1 MKKIRI
7 PFSLDEYNKG
17 IYEVETKG
25 NRKSKPRKAR
35 ILCTDL
41 KDVLGRSIVAAFCS
55 INGHEIINAFYPDG
69 RYRNLYIGDE
79 LDLYLT
85 KQEFEDGD
93 IVIREGDDVFGSFIL
108 PYRGTN
114 EEGLILTEVYFYYF
128 PYSLNIKKGIECGCG
143 YTKDY
148 RLATEEEKQKLFV
161 ALEKEGKRWNAETK
175 QVEDIEDKYFK
186 PKDWCLM
193 RTASDY
199 AWCLCQFS
207 NMDSES
213 YVAIGGA
220 MHEYCIP
227 YNDETKHILGTTED
241 APEKYKT
248 W

>member
-1 MKKIRI
+1 MKKIII
-7 PFSLDEYNKG
+7 PFSLSEYQKG
-17 IYEVETKG
+17 GYSVQTRYGKNVRVI
-25 NRKSKPRKAR
+25 
-35 ILCTDL
+35 CTDRT
-41 KDVLGRSIVAAFCS
+41 DNDYPIVALVKNCNKEAARFFSENGES
-55 INGHEIINAFYPDG
+55 IIEEESIYDSF
-69 RYRNLYIGDE
+69 LV
-79 LDLYLT
+79 

-114 EEGLILTEVYFYYF
+114 EEGGILTEVYLYYF
-128 PYSLNIKKGIECGCG
+128 PYSLNIKKGIDCGCG
-143 YTKDY
+143 YIEDY

-175 QVEDIEDKYFK
+175 QVEDIENKSFK

>member
-1 MKKIRI
+1 MKKIII

-17 IYEVETKG
+17 IYEVETRG
-25 NRKSKPRKAR
+25 DGKSKPKKAR

-41 KDVLGRSIVAAFCS
+41 NNVLGRSIVAAFCL
-55 INGHEIINAFYPDG
+55 IDEQEIINTFYPDG
-69 RYRNLYIGDE
+69 RYPKSYSGNE

-85 KQEFEDGD
+85 RQKFEDGD
-93 IVIREGDDVFGSFIL
+93 IISDNKG
-108 PYRGTN
+108 
-114 EEGLILTEVYFYYF
+114 
-128 PYSLNIKKGIECGCG
+128 NIAIFKN
-143 YTKDY
+143 YTKENQFSFYVGLFCSVKLYFDNDDIIDNCH
-148 RLATEEEKQKLFV
+148 LATEEEKQKLFV

>member
-1 MKKIRI
+1 MKKVRI
-7 PFSLDEYNKG
+7 PFSLSEYQKG
-17 IYEVETKG
+17 GYSVQTRYGENVIV
-25 NRKSKPRKAR
+25 
-35 ILCTDL
+35 ICTDRT
-41 KDVLGRSIVAAFCS
+41 DNDYPIVALVKNCNKEAARFFSENGES
-55 INGHEIINAFYPDG
+55 IIEEESIY
-69 RYRNLYIGDE
+69 
-79 LDLYLT
+79 DLFLV
-85 KQEFEDGD
+85 KQDFEDGD
-93 IVIREGDDVFGSFIL
+93 IVIRDGDDVFGPFIL

-114 EEGLILTEVYFYYF
+114 EEGGILTEVYLYYF
-128 PYSLNIKKGIECGCG
+128 PYSLNIKKGIDCGCG

-175 QVEDIEDKYFK
+175 HVEDIEHKSFK

-207 NMDSES
+207 NMDSDS

-241 APEKYKT
+241 APDKYKT

>member
-1 MKKIRI
+1 MKKVRI
-7 PFSLDEYNKG
+7 PFSLSEYQKG
-17 IYEVETKG
+17 GYEVET
-25 NRKSKPRKAR
+25 R
-35 ILCTDL
+35 
-41 KDVLGRSIVAAFCS
+41 
-55 INGHEIINAFYPDG
+55 
-69 RYRNLYIGDE
+69 GDE
-79 LDLYLT
+79 NHKPHPVRIFTVDLLSRYQTIVGAEKIENREVVGCWFYNGNFFSEDEENYRDLLLV
-85 KQEFEDGD
+85 KEEFEDGD
-93 IVIREGDDVFGSFIL
+93 IVYASANNSIQRIIFIYGDKHRPCVIFGI
-108 PYRGTN
+108 N
-114 EEGLILTEVYFYYF
+114 DDKVWE
-128 PYSLNIKKGIECGCG
+128 YSDDSGWSYDTL
-143 YTKDY
+143 
-148 RLATEEEKQKLFV
+148 RLATEDEKKKLFD
-161 ALEKEGKRWNAETK
+161 ALSIKGKCWNAEK
-175 QVEDIEDKYFK
+175 KCIEDIKPKYTFQ

>member
-1 MKKIRI
+1 MKKIII
-7 PFSLDEYNKG
+7 PFSLSEYQKG
-17 IYEVETKG
+17 GYSVQTRYGKNVRVI
-25 NRKSKPRKAR
+25 
-35 ILCTDL
+35 CTDRT
-41 KDVLGRSIVAAFCS
+41 DNDYPIVALVKNCNKEAARFFSENGES
-55 INGHEIINAFYPDG
+55 IIEEESIY
-69 RYRNLYIGDE
+69 
-79 LDLYLT
+79 DLFLV

-93 IVIREGDDVFGSFIL
+93 IVYASANNSIQRIIFIYGDKHRPCVIFGI
-108 PYRGTN
+108 N
-114 EEGLILTEVYFYYF
+114 DDKVWE
-128 PYSLNIKKGIECGCG
+128 YSDDSGWSYDTL
-143 YTKDY
+143 
-148 RLATEEEKQKLFV
+148 RLATEDEKKKLFD
-161 ALEKEGKRWNAETK
+161 ALSIKGKCWNAEK
-175 QVEDIEDKYFK
+175 KCIEDIKPKYTFQ

-241 APEKYKT
+241 APDKYKT

>member
-17 IYEVETKG
+17 IYEVETRG
-25 NRKSKPRKAR
+25 DGKSKPKKAR

-41 KDVLGRSIVAAFCS
+41 NNVHGRSIVAALCLTDEQ
-55 INGHEIINAFYPDG
+55 EIINAFYPDG
-69 RYRNLYIGDE
+69 KYSTSYSGD
-79 LDLYLT
+79 DLYLT

-93 IVIREGDDVFGSFIL
+93 IVYASVNNSIQRIIFIYGDKHRPCVIFGI
-108 PYRGTN
+108 N
-114 EEGLILTEVYFYYF
+114 NDKVWE
-128 PYSLNIKKGIECGCG
+128 YSDDSGWSYDTL
-143 YTKDY
+143 
-148 RLATEEEKQKLFV
+148 RLATEDEKQKLFV

-175 QVEDIEDKYFK
+175 QVEDIENKYFK

-227 YNDETKHILGTTED
+227 YNDETKHLLGTTED

>member
-1 MKKIRI
+1 MKKIII
-7 PFSLDEYNKG
+7 PFSLSEYQKG
-17 IYEVETKG
+17 EYSVQTRYGKNVRVI
-25 NRKSKPRKAR
+25 
-35 ILCTDL
+35 CTDRT
-41 KDVLGRSIVAAFCS
+41 DNDYPIVALVKNCNKEAARFFSENGES
-55 INGHEIINAFYPDG
+55 IIEEESIY
-69 RYRNLYIGDE
+69 
-79 LDLYLT
+79 DLFLV

-93 IVIREGDDVFGSFIL
+93 IISDNKG
-108 PYRGTN
+108 
-114 EEGLILTEVYFYYF
+114 
-128 PYSLNIKKGIECGCG
+128 NIAIFKN
-143 YTKDY
+143 YTKENQFSFYVGLFCSVKLYFDNDDIIDNCH
-148 RLATEEEKQKLFV
+148 LATEEEKQKLFV
-161 ALEKEGKRWNAETK
+161 VLEKEGKRWNAETK
-175 QVEDIEDKYFK
+175 QVEDIENKYFK

>member
-7 PFSLDEYNKG
+7 PFSLSEYQKG
-17 IYEVETKG
+17 GYSVQTRYGKNVRLI
-25 NRKSKPRKAR
+25 
-35 ILCTDL
+35 CTDRT
-41 KDVLGRSIVAAFCS
+41 DNDYPIVALVKNCNKEAARFFSENGES
-55 INGHEIINAFYPDG
+55 IIEEESIY
-69 RYRNLYIGDE
+69 
-79 LDLYLT
+79 DLFLV

-93 IVIREGDDVFGSFIL
+93 IVYASANNSIQRIIFIYGDKHRPSVIFGI
-108 PYRGTN
+108 N
-114 EEGLILTEVYFYYF
+114 DKVWE
-128 PYSLNIKKGIECGCG
+128 YSDDSGWSYDTL
-143 YTKDY
+143 
-148 RLATEEEKQKLFV
+148 RLATEDEKKKLFD
-161 ALEKEGKRWNAETK
+161 ALSIKGKCWNAEK
-175 QVEDIEDKYFK
+175 KCIEDIKPKYTFQ

>member
-1 MKKIRI
+1 MKKIII
-7 PFSLDEYNKG
+7 PFSLSEYQKG
-17 IYEVETKG
+17 GYSVKTRYGKNVRVI
-25 NRKSKPRKAR
+25 
-35 ILCTDL
+35 CTDRT
-41 KDVLGRSIVAAFCS
+41 DNDYPIVALVKNCNKEAAHFFSENGES
-55 INGHEIINAFYPDG
+55 IIEEESIY
-69 RYRNLYIGDE
+69 
-79 LDLYLT
+79 DLFLV

-93 IVIREGDDVFGSFIL
+93 IVYASANNSIQRIIFIYGDKHRPCVIFGI
-108 PYRGTN
+108 N
-114 EEGLILTEVYFYYF
+114 NDKVWE
-128 PYSLNIKKGIECGCG
+128 YSDDSGWSYDTL
-143 YTKDY
+143 
-148 RLATEEEKQKLFV
+148 RLATEDEKKKLFD
-161 ALEKEGKRWNAETK
+161 ALSIKGKRWNAEK
-175 QVEDIEDKYFK
+175 KCIEDIKPKYTFQ